1 MSDTRERHRAFL
13 LLVLLTRKGQALRQ
27 DIKPPPTAED
37 VGALQ
42 SSRLIERDKVNR
54 SHRYTL
60 TDKGWAHVA
69 AHLGDPLP
77 ETKFAAGVLRDL
89 LAGLKAYMGRSGA
102 GLADIMGEASPAP
115 AEPSAPPAPDG
126 KELPERIRS
135 AYLDIGGKFST
146 RVRLAALRGALSVDR
161 AALDRTL
168 VDMMR
173 RGEVA
178 LYGLDYR
185 PEITAADE
193 AAAIEVGGE
202 PKHLL
207 YIDR

>member
-126 KELPERIRS
+126 KETARAHPFGLSRHRRQVQYARALGGPAGRS
-135 AYLDIGGKFST
+135 FGGPGGAGSHAGGHDAPW
-146 RVRLAALRGALSVDR
+146 RGGALWPGLPSRDHR
-161 AALDRTL
+161 R
-168 VDMMR
+168 R
-173 RGEVA
+173 RG
-178 LYGLDYR
+178 
-185 PEITAADE
+185 
-193 AAAIEVGGE
+193 GG
-202 PKHLL
+202 
-207 YIDR
+207 DRGRR